1 MSEQTVIISSFS
13 LPSSPPHPL
22 TQVTAG
28 KNEVTLEFHQSDEAS
43 QSLVEMRFHMPTSAQ
58 ADPEED
64 QAKVGNNHPACTWDC
79 VYNVALH
86 IHVHCCLSILNMGLL
101 HTVCLLC

>member
-13 LPSSPPHPL
+13 LTPSHPHPL

-64 QAKVGNNHPACTWDC
+64 QAKVGNNNPTCTWDC
-79 VYNVALH
+79 VY
-86 IHVHCCLSILNMGLL
+86 IM
-101 HTVCLLC
+101 